1 MRNRVE
7 KVKFVSCGG
16 EDAFDSD
23 KNYALELEG
32 QKYEFRGP
40 TQLPINPP
48 YKQYLQMLK
57 KQ

>member
-1 MRNRVE
+1 M
-7 KVKFVSCGG
+7 SCGG